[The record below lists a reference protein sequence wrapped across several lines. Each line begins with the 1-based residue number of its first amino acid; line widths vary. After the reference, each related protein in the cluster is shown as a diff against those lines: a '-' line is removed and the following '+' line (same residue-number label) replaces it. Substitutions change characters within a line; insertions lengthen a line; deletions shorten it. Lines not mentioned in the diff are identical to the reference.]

1 MIKGEFSMNE
11 KAPINWTNMLI
22 FSLTPLLALTL
33 VPVYGYLYGYDSFE
47 WITFTL
53 LFVYSGISIT
63 AGYHR
68 LWSHKTYKAHPILRV
83 FLAFGGAL
91 ALQNDILNWA
101 SDHRRHHRHVD
112 DNKKDPYS
120 AGRGFW
126 FSHIGWILRNY
137 ESASND
143 FSNVQDLKRD
153 PIVMWQHR
161 NYLSLVLLA
170 NIALP
175 AFLGFIN
182 GDIIAG
188 LLLGG
193 LLRLVINHH
202 TTYLINSLA
211 HMWGKQTYS
220 NQVSARDNPFL
231 ALITFGEGYHNYH
244 HTFQWD
250 YRNGVKWWH
259 FDPTKW
265 IINLLSRVGLTYGL
279 KRCSLEQIEKT
290 KLDFQYHLAIQK
302 CEQLN
307 ISNNWK
313 EKLEVEYEQFLK
325 TLQAWTDH
333 RQAWYETKEKEL
345 KETFG
350 KWDKLKLKSK
360 YKEIHFQ
367 LKIQRTRWEFLISN
381 IPNQAPN
388 PG

>member
-1 MIKGEFSMNE
+1 MNE

-47 WITFTL
+47 WIIFTL

-137 ESASND
+137 ESASDD

>member
-1 MIKGEFSMNE
+1 MNE

-47 WITFTL
+47 WIIFTL

>member
-47 WITFTL
+47 WIIFTL

-137 ESASND
+137 ESASDD
-143 FSNVQDLKRD
+143 FSNVHDLKRD

-170 NIALP
+170 NMALP

-265 IINLLSRVGLTYGL
+265 IINLFSRVGLTYGL

-345 KETFG
+345 KENLG
-350 KWDKLKLKSK
+350 KWDKLQLKSK
-360 YKEIHFQ
+360 YKEIHFR
-367 LKIQRTRWEFLISN
+367 LKIQRTRWEFLIN
-381 IPNQAPN
+381 NLPNQAPN

>member
-1 MIKGEFSMNE
+1 MDE

-22 FSLTPLLALTL
+22 FTITPLLALTL
-33 VPVYGYLYGYDSFE
+33 VPLYGYLYGYDSFE
-47 WITFTL
+47 WIIFIL
-53 LFVYSGISIT
+53 LLGYSGISIT

-143 FSNVQDLKRD
+143 FSNVQDLERD

-170 NIALP
+170 NLALP

-202 TTYLINSLA
+202 ITYLI
-211 HMWGKQTYS
+211 
-220 NQVSARDNPFL
+220 
-231 ALITFGEGYHNYH
+231 
-244 HTFQWD
+244 
-250 YRNGVKWWH
+250 
-259 FDPTKW
+259 
-265 IINLLSRVGLTYGL
+265 
-279 KRCSLEQIEKT
+279 
-290 KLDFQYHLAIQK
+290 
-302 CEQLN
+302 
-307 ISNNWK
+307 
-313 EKLEVEYEQFLK
+313 
-325 TLQAWTDH
+325 
-333 RQAWYETKEKEL
+333 
-345 KETFG
+345 
-350 KWDKLKLKSK
+350 
-360 YKEIHFQ
+360 IHWC
-367 LKIQRTRWEFLISN
+367 T
-381 IPNQAPN
+381 
-388 PG
+388 

>member
-47 WITFTL
+47 WIIFTL

-265 IINLLSRVGLTYGL
+265 IINLFSRVGLTYGL

-333 RQAWYETKEKEL
+333 RQAWYETKEK
-345 KETFG
+345 KF
-350 KWDKLKLKSK
+350 
-360 YKEIHFQ
+360 
-367 LKIQRTRWEFLISN
+367 ISD
-381 IPNQAPN
+381 
-388 PG
+388 

>member
-47 WITFTL
+47 WIIFTL

-137 ESASND
+137 ESASDD

>member
-47 WITFTL
+47 WIIFTL

-137 ESASND
+137 ESASDD

-345 KETFG
+345 KENLG
-350 KWDKLKLKSK
+350 KWDKLQLKSK

>member
-1 MIKGEFSMNE
+1 MIKGEFSMDE

-22 FSLTPLLALTL
+22 FTITPLLALTL
-33 VPVYGYLYGYDSFE
+33 VPLYGYLYGYDSFE
-47 WITFTL
+47 WIIFIL
-53 LFVYSGISIT
+53 LLGYSGISIT

-68 LWSHKTYKAHPILRV
+68 LWSHKTYKANHILRV

-112 DNKKDPYS
+112 DNKKDTYS

-143 FSNVQDLKRD
+143 FSNVQDLERD

-170 NIALP
+170 NLALP

-202 TTYLINSLA
+202 ITYLINSLA

-220 NQVSARDNPFL
+220 NQSSARDNPIL

-265 IINLLSRVGLTYGL
+265 IINLFSRVGLTYDL

-290 KLDFQYHLAIQK
+290 KIDFQYHLAIQK

-313 EKLEVEYEQFLK
+313 EKLEAEYEQFLK

-333 RQAWYETKEKEL
+333 RQAWYETKGKEL
-345 KETFG
+345 KENLE
-350 KWDKLKLKSK
+350 KWDKLQLKSK
-360 YKEIHFQ
+360 YKEMHFR

-381 IPNQAPN
+381 LPNQAPN

>member
-47 WITFTL
+47 WIIFTL

-137 ESASND
+137 ESASDD

-265 IINLLSRVGLTYGL
+265 IINLFSRIGLTYGL